1 MEMFHVLRPGERVKG
16 VIKESHPISCSVTL
30 PLDEE
35 RRKLKDILSEIYKVG
50 NSEFNAYHTAIK
62 FCVFFFVLSHSTP
75 LSLSL
80 SLSLVL
86 HMCSSAAELNDWASE
101 ASPTLGCSI
110 DIS

>member
-35 RRKLKDILSEIYKVG
+35 RRKLKEILSEIYKVG

-62 FCVFFFVLSHSTP
+62 FCAFFFVLSHSTP

-80 SLSLVL
+80 SFPCLAYVL
-86 HMCSSAAELNDWASE
+86 ICSRVE
-101 ASPTLGCSI
+101 
-110 DIS
+110 